1 MSRTAA
7 VSVRLRP
14 VFLGFGDLQAVE
26 AVTFMGNARQVAAV
40 CIHAPSF
47 SIPDP
52 ALEEGRQTEPGFI
65 DFAWRLIWQSETG
78 KIPKEYK
85 CALVDYLLN

>member
-1 MSRTAA
+1 
-7 VSVRLRP
+7 
-14 VFLGFGDLQAVE
+14 
-26 AVTFMGNARQVAAV
+26 MGNAQQVAAV
-40 CIHAPSF
+40 CVHAPSF

-65 DFAWRLIWQSETG
+65 DFFWRQIWQSESG

-85 CALVDYLLN
+85 CALVDFLLN

>member
-1 MSRTAA
+1 MVGVVSARHCSVAMSRTAA
-7 VSVRLRP
+7 VSARRRS
-14 VFLGFGDLQAVE
+14 VFLGFGDLQAVG

-52 ALEEGRQTEPGFI
+52 ALERDGETEPAVIGFV
-65 DFAWRLIWQSETG
+65 WRLFSS
-78 KIPKEYK
+78 
-85 CALVDYLLN
+85 AR